1 MRSFPVCHERFGASP
16 QQKRTDKA
24 ALTGLKKEKGACCG
38 TPGSATKLGRG
49 QSPRG
54 TGLRACLILWSVTAV
69 GLALPPASLQA
80 EIAYVANVANAN
92 VSAYSIGA
100 HGTLTSVAGSPF
112 PAGIASISVAV
123 DILGRFVYVANFAA
137 NSVSAYHIAENGF
150 LTPVAGSPF
159 PAGSFPF
166 AVAVDLSGRFVYV
179 ANAGSNNVS
188 AYRLDDNGSLKPVA
202 GSPFPV
208 GNEPESVAFSP

>member
-1 MRSFPVCHERFGASP
+1 M
-16 QQKRTDKA
+16 
-24 ALTGLKKEKGACCG
+24 
-38 TPGSATKLGRG
+38 
-49 QSPRG
+49 
-54 TGLRACLILWSVTAV
+54 
-69 GLALPPASLQA
+69 
-80 EIAYVANVANAN
+80 
-92 VSAYSIGA
+92 
-100 HGTLTSVAGSPF
+100 
-112 PAGIASISVAV
+112 AV

>member
-1 MRSFPVCHERFGASP
+1 MMSFTVCHERVSAIP
-16 QQKRTDKA
+16 RR
-24 ALTGLKKEKGACCG
+24 G
-38 TPGSATKLGRG
+38 TLGSATKVGRC
-49 QSPRG
+49 QPARG
-54 TGLRACLILWSVTAV
+54 TVLRACLKLWSVTAV

-80 EIAYVANVANAN
+80 EIAYVANAN

-100 HGTLTSVAGSPF
+100 HGSLTS
-112 PAGIASISVAV
+112 
-123 DILGRFVYVANFAA
+123 
-137 NSVSAYHIAENGF
+137 
-150 LTPVAGSPF
+150 VAGSPF

-188 AYRLDDNGSLKPVA
+188 AYRLDDNGSLIPVP

>member
-1 MRSFPVCHERFGASP
+1 MSFTVCHERVSAIP
-16 QQKRTDKA
+16 QR
-24 ALTGLKKEKGACCG
+24 G
-38 TPGSATKLGRG
+38 TLGSATKVGRC
-49 QSPRG
+49 QSARG
-54 TGLRACLILWSVTAV
+54 IVLRACLKLWSVTAV

-100 HGTLTSVAGSPF
+100 HGSLTSVAGSPF
-112 PAGIASISVAV
+112 AAGIASISVAV
-123 DILGRFVYVANFAA
+123 DILGRFVYVANGGDFPAF
-137 NSVSAYHIAENGF
+137 NGSVSAYRIAENGS
-150 LTPVAGSPF
+150 LTPIAGSPF
-159 PAGSFPF
+159 PTGRSSSS
-166 AVAVDLSGRFVYV
+166 VAVDHLGRFVYV

-188 AYRLDDNGSLKPVA
+188 AYRLDDNGSLIPVP